1 MTGEEIA
8 KRLAAGEQLTLN
20 AQDMAALMHYHDMR
34 ELREGFAEAQGMAQP
49 FNTDNVQHLLGRYG
63 NDRTRFA
70 FFVELASTYAM
81 TADAY
86 AKGLQYAYTT
96 GKPQDRYEALRCF
109 YAVRDRRLLMNE
121 EEQQVWQ
128 DMPARVRIFRGCDIG
143 EYHANVYG
151 SSWTTQRSV
160 AEFFAWRFDKQ
171 NSSRCVVSCMI
182 DKAQVL
188 AVFRGRKEHEV
199 IADIMGTAAGVTLE
213 ADAPTADYLERVRL
227 YGEHV
232 AAFGTQHGQ

>member
-1 MTGEEIA
+1 MTGEEMA

-20 AQDMAALMHYHDMR
+20 AQDMAALMHYHDMQGIQEGR
-34 ELREGFAEAQGMAQP
+34 EAARAMAQP
-49 FNTDNVQHLLGRYG
+49 LNAEQVQNLLCRYA
-63 NDRTRFA
+63 NNRTCFA
-70 FFVELASTYAM
+70 FFVELASTYTM
-81 TADAY
+81 TAEAY
-86 AKGLQYAYTT
+86 ATGLRNAYIM

-121 EEQQVWQ
+121 EEQQALN
-128 DMPARVRIFRGCDIG
+128 DMPARVRIFRGCDID
-143 EYHANVYG
+143 EYNTNVYG

-160 AEFFAWRFDKQ
+160 ADFFAWRFDKQ
-171 NSSRCVVSCMI
+171 DSSRCVVSCTI

-188 AVFRGRKEHEV
+188 AVFTGRKEHEV
-199 IADIMGTAAGVTLE
+199 IADIVGTAAGVTLE

-232 AAFGTQHGQ
+232 AAFGTDA